1 MIIFSW
7 CKSWNA
13 EIEAC
18 DGLATT
24 TVHALL
30 GMKIPYIINKD
41 FIKGWAYAAGKTTVG
56 KQLQQQVTN
65 QIVWEIEDDDE
76 D

>member
-1 MIIFSW
+1 
-7 CKSWNA
+7 
-13 EIEAC
+13 
-18 DGLATT
+18 
-24 TVHALL
+24 
-30 GMKIPYIINKD
+30 MKIPYIINKD